1 MDSTDFQ
8 NLKNGLC
15 QIKLE
20 GGDINTYTYY
30 KIKEF
35 WSHSKSFRK
44 HDIQT
49 STKSINESIKLADQL
64 GCENWKNGI
73 KDQIIPLAMRP
84 WKKIINNNDEL
95 LSSSIEL
102 GRTNNAIIELYSLD
116 SLVVSNI
123 FTFIKKEELIM
134 NIREE
139 INQKIDSLR
148 AL

>member
-35 WSHSKSFRK
+35 WSHNKSFRK

-64 GCENWKNGI
+64 GCENWKKGI
-73 KDQIIPLAMRP
+73 KDQIIPLAMRT
-84 WKKIINNNDEL
+84 WGKKNN
-95 LSSSIEL
+95 
-102 GRTNNAIIELYSLD
+102 
-116 SLVVSNI
+116 
-123 FTFIKKEELIM
+123 K
-134 NIREE
+134 
-139 INQKIDSLR
+139 
-148 AL
+148 

>member
-1 MDSTDFQ
+1 MKRKMDSTDFQ

-35 WSHSKSFRK
+35 WSHNKSFRK

-64 GCENWKNGI
+64 GCENWKKGI
-73 KDQIIPLAMRP
+73 KDQIIPLAMRT
-84 WKKIINNNDEL
+84 WEKK
-95 LSSSIEL
+95 
-102 GRTNNAIIELYSLD
+102 
-116 SLVVSNI
+116 
-123 FTFIKKEELIM
+123 
-134 NIREE
+134 
-139 INQKIDSLR
+139 
-148 AL
+148 